1 MYSIFG
7 KIQKLINEYNEAFTN
22 WDILQNGLQEELSND
37 RVTLAVAN
45 ENRDGFKYVTNQ
57 QLSDLASDARQTLT
71 KFIEVQKEKAQELT
85 TTSVTA
91 DDLAEIN
98 ILEAMEEVSR
108 EELESYQAKYE
119 DKPLLLKRLAEVAR
133 KHGKP
138 LLLTDKQKQNVDP
151 LATIK
156 EFEADLGEII
166 RRHDHVASFPT
177 AMTETDRMT
186 RKLQTDVYQN
196 KLAEYKAKAF

>member
-1 MYSIFG
+1 MYSIFE
-7 KIQKLINEYNEAFTN
+7 KIQELISEYNEAFTN
-22 WDILQNGLQEELSND
+22 WDILQNGLQENLSNE
-37 RVTLAVAN
+37 RITLLVAN
-45 ENRDGFKYVTNQ
+45 ENRAGFKEATNRK
-57 QLSDLASDARQTLT
+57 LFSLASDARQTLA

-85 TTSVTA
+85 TTDVTA

-98 ILEAMEEVSR
+98 ILEVMEEVSR
-108 EELESYQAKYE
+108 EEIESYQAKYE
-119 DKPLLLKRLAEVAR
+119 NKPLLLKRLAEVAR

-156 EFEADLGEII
+156 EFEAELGEII
-166 RRHDHVASFPT
+166 RRHDHIASFPT

-186 RKLQTDVYQN
+186 RKLQTDVYA
-196 KLAEYKAKAF
+196 KELEEYKARAL

>member
-57 QLSDLASDARQTLT
+57 QLSDLASDVRQTLT

-85 TTSVTA
+85 TADVTA

-196 KLAEYKAKAF
+196 KLAEYKARAL